1 MKRLHAWDLRRKD
14 YPAENKAQQQLD
26 FNYKG
31 FIQFGVSIGIPPHT
45 YNFQAIFDALVKKYE
60 KEEAEKKKQ

>member
-14 YPAENKAQQQLD
+14 SPAENKAQQQLD

-31 FIQFGVSIGIPPHT
+31 FIQFGVSIGIKPHT
-45 YNFQAIFDALVKKYE
+45 YNLQAIFDVLVKKYE